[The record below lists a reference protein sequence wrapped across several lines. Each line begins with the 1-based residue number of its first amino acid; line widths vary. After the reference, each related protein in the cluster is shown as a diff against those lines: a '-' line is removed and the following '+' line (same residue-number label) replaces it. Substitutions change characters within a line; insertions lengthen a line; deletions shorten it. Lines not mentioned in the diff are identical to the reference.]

1 MTEAKKTAQKK
12 PAEPKKL
19 GRPSSFTPELGR
31 LICERLSK
39 GEPLAV
45 ICRDDNMP
53 AVRTVSDWKLVDAN
67 FSADFVRAREDGFD
81 ALAAECLEIADETSG
96 DTIMTEGGERA
107 NSEWISRSKLRVETR
122 IRLLAKWDP
131 KRYGEKMTVAGD
143 PEAPLSQGA
152 TPEVIAALAEMSPE
166 QLRALAS
173 KPIKGQ

>member
-1 MTEAKKTAQKK
+1 MKTAKK

-19 GRPSSFTPELGR
+19 GRPSSFTPALGR

-45 ICRDDNMP
+45 ICRDENMP
-53 AVRTVSDWKLVDAN
+53 AVRTVSDWKLVDAD
-67 FSADFVRAREDGFD
+67 FSAAFARAREDGYD
-81 ALAAECLEIADETSG
+81 ALAAQCLEIANTPEVGEETITKADGGVEVRHG
-96 DTIMTEGGERA
+96 DMLGHR
-107 NSEWISRSKLRVETR
+107 KLQIETR
-122 IRLLAKWDP
+122 LRLLARWDP

-152 TPEVIAALAEMSPE
+152 TPEVISALAEMTPE

-173 KPIKGQ
+173 KPIRGE